1 MARAAGQC
9 PRSVQV
15 GLTAV
20 RALLRWMCLEAMAP
34 PGLAD
39 MIGSVAAWTL
49 TVLSK
54 ALTPE

>member
-1 MARAAGQC
+1 M
-9 PRSVQV
+9 
-15 GLTAV
+15 